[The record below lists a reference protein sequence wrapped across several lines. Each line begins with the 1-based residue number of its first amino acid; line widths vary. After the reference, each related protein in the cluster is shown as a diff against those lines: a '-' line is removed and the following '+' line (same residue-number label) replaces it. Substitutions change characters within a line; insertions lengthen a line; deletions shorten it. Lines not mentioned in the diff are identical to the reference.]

1 MNDIFELILLITFL
15 SEALEHFDIEYIAI
29 KRAKK

>member
-1 MNDIFELILLITFL
+1 MMDLFELIMLLSFFCDMM
-15 SEALEHFDIEYIAI
+15 EHFDIEYIAI

>member
-1 MNDIFELILLITFL
+1 MKDFIEFFLFLELFKKFI
-15 SEALEHFDIEYIAI
+15 EDFDIEYIAI

>member
-1 MNDIFELILLITFL
+1 MSDLFELILLVTLL
-15 SEALEHFDIEYIAI
+15 SEAVERFDIEYIAI

>member
-1 MNDIFELILLITFL
+1 MNDLFELILLITLL

>member
-1 MNDIFELILLITFL
+1 MNDFFELILLISLL
-15 SEALEHFDIEYIAI
+15 SEALERLDIEYIAI

>member
-1 MNDIFELILLITFL
+1 MNALFDLLMLL
-15 SEALEHFDIEYIAI
+15 SLLGDLLEHFDIEYIAI